1 MKETIFDNCIVGSGP
16 AAISFILAR
25 NLYSNQK
32 DKILWIE
39 AGDAL
44 NNKNEIVKKNNFS
57 SPKYNN
63 IEFKKSND
71 FFISKYNISCQNINL
86 VSCLRKGGNGSIW
99 GAAISEFTEEEFGL
113 PKKNYLELKDSY
125 KEISSYFS
133 FANQEN
139 KEKNNSLLIFS
150 SIKKLIFKRFKDV
163 NFQINYPKLAINIK
177 NKHRY
182 LYDYNIRSIVNDDNH
197 GIFNTKLEINNIKN
211 SKNITFK
218 ENYFLDNFTL
228 ENNIFKVNVTDL
240 KEDNALFF
248 KSKKLTLATGA
259 IASPILISKFID
271 KKIETRIQ
279 HNPAYFFSFFNFNKY
294 FWKLNEK
301 FVYLSNAEYFIND
314 KYLKTLFGQIYP
326 SFILSNQILRNR
338 FKFLELIP
346 AFLLNLIKR
355 QICLSTIYLDGSFSS
370 TYMKIDKN
378 YVKIYSK
385 NFNKHDKYT
394 KSLKRII
401 KRYFKLILPFGS
413 TIIEN
418 GTDAHYGCTI
428 PYSKNNKI
436 LTTNEYG
443 KIKSL
448 NNNLT
453 IIDGSIL
460 KNLPSK
466 PLTFTIMA
474 NAFRIGKNEY
484 HKI

>member
-1 MKETIFDNCIVGSGP
+1 MNFKQIKNI
-16 AAISFILAR
+16 FILTSVVLLSQTMFSVIIDE
-25 NLYSNQK
+25 NLSVFFFIILYSLLF
-32 DKILWIE
+32 ILI
-39 AGDAL
+39 
-44 NNKNEIVKKNNFS
+44 
-57 SPKYNN
+57 
-63 IEFKKSND
+63 
-71 FFISKYNISCQNINL
+71 Q
-86 VSCLRKGGNGSIW
+86 
-99 GAAISEFTEEEFGL
+99 
-113 PKKNYLELKDSY
+113 
-125 KEISSYFS
+125 YF
-133 FANQEN
+133 
-139 KEKNNSLLIFS
+139 LIFS
-150 SIKKLIFKRFKDV
+150 IIPLVLIKSKYKDLIIKFSV
-163 NFQINYPKLAINIK
+163 SGSLA
-177 NKHRY
+177 
-182 LYDYNIRSIVNDDNH
+182 LMS
-197 GIFNTKLEINNIKN
+197 
-211 SKNITFK
+211 ITFVLSTSVS
-218 ENYFLDNFTL
+218 FLIL
-228 ENNIFKVNVTDL
+228 HISYK
-240 KEDNALFF
+240 FF
-248 KSKKLTLATGA
+248 Y
-259 IASPILISKFID
+259 IPIIIIILI
-271 KKIETRIQ
+271 
-279 HNPAYFFSFFNFNKY
+279 FSFFNFNKY

-326 SFILSNQILRNR
+326 SFILSNQILRDR

-370 TYMKIDKN
+370 TYMKINKN

-385 NFNKHDKYT
+385 NFNKHGKYT
-394 KSLKRII
+394 KCLKRII
-401 KRYFKLILPFGS
+401 KRYFNLILPFGS